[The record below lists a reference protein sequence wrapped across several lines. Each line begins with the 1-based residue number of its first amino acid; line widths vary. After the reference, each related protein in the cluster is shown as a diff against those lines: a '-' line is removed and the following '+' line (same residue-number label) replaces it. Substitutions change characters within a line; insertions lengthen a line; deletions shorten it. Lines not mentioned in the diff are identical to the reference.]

1 MRRGI
6 AAGVAAALMF
16 AAMLVGSFGVLLE
29 SGLRAH
35 GQLDRYAGAVAVV
48 ARSQSVSHTT
58 GSGES
63 KQTETRPLTER
74 ARIPDAEAEA
84 ARLRAVPGV
93 TGVVKD
99 VSVPVVDDRGRQL
112 TGHGWESAALTGA
125 PLGSGRAPVGDRQ
138 VVLPA
143 TDGATVGATV
153 QLQTDGGPQPFTVSG
168 LVNGGGD
175 VYFSQS
181 YAAAL
186 SGHPG
191 SADALVVLGG
201 PGTSVA
207 ALQQAAPDR
216 VVATGAARGDVE
228 HPAVPAARADLIGI
242 CGSIGGVA
250 LMVTLLVVTSLLEMS
265 VRDRVRELAVMRAVG
280 ATPRQV
286 RRLIVRGTLKV
297 AVPAAAVGGVLS
309 LGSGALLHRL
319 MTSRGGLPPELA
331 LTPGPLPVVGGMLV
345 TVLAAVG
352 AAWLAA
358 RRVSRIR
365 PVEALGEAATE
376 PTRLP
381 RWRMVT
387 GLVFLVLGLAMAAV
401 AFTLGGQ
408 AAVAAMSGLVMS
420 LIWATALLGPWIA
433 RGGIRLLSMPL
444 RLVSP
449 VSGRLASDGARA
461 AAVRMATVITPI
473 ALAVSFGAG
482 QLFVQTSVVNATRV
496 QATVGLRADQVLV
509 SDGPGIPHRAYQAAQ
524 QTVGQAPVTAVKR
537 TTVVKV
543 VGSQLQ
549 SLAAQGIEGST
560 ATLDPDVTSG
570 SLAGLARPNTVA
582 LGADVAGGTEVGTTT
597 SLRLGDGTEIHPEV
611 VAVYGSSLGFG
622 SVLLPRAEV
631 AAHSTDAALDDYL
644 LVGGHADLKA
654 VTDTFRGVHTTS
666 APAYGEALT
675 ERARQSG
682 LVGLLASAAIAGFIM
697 IGVVTTL
704 AVSTASRRR
713 ELSLL
718 RLVGATRRQLLRMLR
733 METAVVVGTG
743 TVVGALVAA
752 ATLLTFGG
760 AVTGLATLAISPA
773 LCAGIVGAVAVAGA
787 AAVLLPARGL
797 LRGGSPKID

>member
-63 KQTETRPLTER
+63 KQTESRPLTER
-74 ARIPDAEAEA
+74 ARIPDAAAEA

-93 TGVVKD
+93 TAVVKD
-99 VSVPVVDDRGRQL
+99 VSVPVVDGLGRQL
-112 TGHGWESAALTGA
+112 TGHGWESAALTGT
-125 PLGSGRAPVGDRQ
+125 PLGAGRAPVGDRQ

-143 TDGATVGATV
+143 SSGATVGAV
-153 QLQTDGGPQPFTVSG
+153 VPLRTDGGPQPFTVSG
-168 LVNGGGD
+168 LLAGGTD
-175 VYFSQS
+175 VYFAQP

-186 SGHPG
+186 SGHPAG
-191 SADALVVLGG
+191 ADALVVLGG
-201 PGTSVA
+201 PDTSVA
-207 ALQQAAPDR
+207 ALRQAAPDR
-216 VVATGAARGDVE
+216 VVATGTARGDVE

-242 CGSIGGVA
+242 CAAIGGTA
-250 LMVTLLVVTSLLEMS
+250 LMVMLLVVTSLLEMS
-265 VRDRVRELAVMRAVG
+265 VRDRVRELAVLRAVG

-297 AVPAAAVGGVLS
+297 ALPAAAVGGALS

-319 MTSRGGLPPELA
+319 MTSQGGLPPELA
-331 LTPGPLPVVGGMLV
+331 LTPGPLPVLGALLV

-387 GLVFLVLGLAMAAV
+387 GLVFLVLGLALAGT
-401 AFTLGGQ
+401 AFTIGGQ

-433 RGGIRLLSMPL
+433 RGGIRLLSLPL
-444 RLVSP
+444 RRLSP

-461 AAVRMATVITPI
+461 AAVRMAAVITPI
-473 ALAVSFGAG
+473 ALAVSFGAT
-482 QLFVQTSVVNATRV
+482 QLFVQTSVVNSTRI
-496 QATVGLRADQVLV
+496 QATAGLRADQVLV
-509 SDGPGIPHRAYQAAQ
+509 SDGPGIPHRAYRTAL
-524 QTVGQAPVTAVKR
+524 QTAGQDQVTAVKR

-543 VGSQLQ
+543 VGGQLQ
-549 SLAAQGIEGST
+549 SLPAQGLEGST
-560 ATLDPDVTSG
+560 ATVDPEVRSG

-582 LGADVAGGTEVGTTT
+582 LGADVAGGTEVGGTT
-597 SLRLGDGTEIHPEV
+597 SLWLGDGTEIHPEV

-631 AAHSTDAALDDYL
+631 AAHSTDAGLDDYL
-644 LVGGHADLKA
+644 LVGGHADLRP
-654 VTDTFRGVHTTS
+654 VTDAFPGVRTTS
-666 APAYGEALT
+666 TPAYGDALT
-675 ERARQSG
+675 ERARQGG
-682 LVGLLASAAIAGFIM
+682 LVGLIASGAIAGFIM

-718 RLVGATRRQLLRMLR
+718 RLIGATRRQLLRMLR

-760 AVTGLATLAISPA
+760 AVTGMAGLAVSPL
-773 LCAGIVGAVAVAGA
+773 LCAGIVGAVGLAGA
-787 AAVLLPARGL
+787 AAVLLPARSL
-797 LRGGSPKID
+797 LRGGSPKIG